1 MAAYPTCNSETTE
14 TSWIHDNNITIQF
27 SSTLFEQKMQNLNLD
42 SAILRLFKI
51 NPNETKDDESHAGD
65 TAATV
70 ANAETDDDDDSN
82 KPKRCAEPVLDA
94 QIRVTVS
101 IVQQMRR
108 NKRGV
113 YGNYWTIL

>member
-14 TSWIHDNNITIQF
+14 TSWMHDNNITIQF

-42 SAILRLFKI
+42 SAILRLYKI
-51 NPNETKDDESHAGD
+51 NPNETQNVQTGAVDETGNEGAD
-65 TAATV
+65 TT
-70 ANAETDDDDDSN
+70 
-82 KPKRCAEPVLDA
+82 KLKRCTTPQLDA

-101 IVQQMRR
+101 IVQQLRR

-113 YGNYWTIL
+113 YGNYGIFLYNP